1 MTAQQSR
8 SPELVVGSTEGKVLP
23 FIGVLKA
30 SAAHTRGSF
39 EIIDYTGPAAPPPH
53 IHREH
58 EEAFYVLRGRFA
70 FTLDHEVFRA
80 DEGSTILVPRGTRHG
95 FTAEPDAR
103 ALLIIVPAGLQG
115 FFEELGE
122 GLAAGR
128 SSEEIR
134 KALAGRYDS
143 VPAG

>member
-1 MTAQQSR
+1 MTQDSQKSAR
-8 SPELVVGSTEGKVLP
+8 IVGSAEGKVVP

-30 SAAHTRGSF
+30 GAAHTGGSL
-39 EIIDYTGPAAPPPH
+39 EIIDYTGPATPPPH

-58 EEAFYVLRGRFA
+58 DEAFYVLRGRFT
-70 FTLDHEVFRA
+70 FTLGHEVFIA
-80 DEGSTILVPRGTRHG
+80 DEGATILVPRGTRHG
-95 FTAEPDAR
+95 FTTSLEAR
-103 ALLIIVPAGLQG
+103 ALLITVPAGLEG

-134 KALAGRYDS
+134 RTLAGKYDS
-143 VPAG
+143 MPGD